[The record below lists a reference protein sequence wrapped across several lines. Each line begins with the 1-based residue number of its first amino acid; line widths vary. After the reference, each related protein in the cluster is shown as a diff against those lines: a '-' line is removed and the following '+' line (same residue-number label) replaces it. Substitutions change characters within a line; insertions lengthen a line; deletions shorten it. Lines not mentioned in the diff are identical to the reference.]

1 MNVTID
7 QILRAAQLLEQSQN
21 LPLIDPLS
29 FCKLGQDYEERYTQS
44 KMRSNL
50 ITTTTTTAFDNTLG
64 GGLST
69 AAAAGN
75 LFEPKLSVGSTGSS
89 RRSSPSSLLS
99 GASSEPS
106 VSSQNSSAPNSPPV
120 VLLPSNINAAAA
132 AVAAAKKL
140 SNASSTGIA
149 PLLTCRTTTTNPN
162 GSHSTRQ
169 SRAAHNE
176 LEKNRRAN
184 LRGYLDKLKSV
195 LPPDPESTRDTTL
208 SLLTRARNYIRL
220 MKRQKQTMLTVRN
233 EALAD
238 NLRLQERLAALK
250 NQQGVIVESQQP
262 STVNTQQLLNGQIHE
277 EVPMVQVSTQQQSV
291 PQIDVQTSMQMPTQ
305 PSQLLIKP
313 EPQHVSHSS
322 TMYMEFSPS
331 AKPSIVPVPA
341 GLPPSLASL
350 LPQLAAALQ
359 QQQQT
364 AITNNNAELISSA
377 AALLQNQNSAPLMN
391 NVGLNVTSIAP
402 TQTNSLLSNNLLY
415 TSFRSTPIDLVNDGL
430 LPSLPLLYPY
440 SYLEEQRHQQL
451 LQNPSA

>member
-50 ITTTTTTAFDNTLG
+50 ITTTTTTAFDNSIG

-69 AAAAGN
+69 AAAAGS
-75 LFEPKLSVGSTGSS
+75 LFEAKLSVGSTGSS

-99 GASSEPS
+99 GGSSEPS
-106 VSSQNSSAPNSPPV
+106 VSSQHSSAPNSPPV

-149 PLLTCRTTTTNPN
+149 PLLTCRSAANPN
-162 GSHSTRQ
+162 GAHSTRQ

-220 MKRQKQTMLTVRN
+220 MKRQKQTMLAVRN

-250 NQQGVIVESQQP
+250 NQQGVIVEPQQP
-262 STVNTQQLLNGQIHE
+262 STVDTQQLLNGQIHDDA
-277 EVPMVQVSTQQQSV
+277 PMVQVPTQQQSV
-291 PQIDVQTSMQMPTQ
+291 PQIDVQTSIQMPTQ

-322 TMYMEFSPS
+322 PMYMEFSPS
-331 AKPSIVPVPA
+331 AKPSVVPVPT
-341 GLPPSLASL
+341 GLPPSLATL

-359 QQQQT
+359 QQQT
-364 AITNNNAELISSA
+364 AIANNNAELISSA
-377 AALLQNQNSAPLMN
+377 AALLQNQNNTPLMN

-402 TQTNSLLSNNLLY
+402 TQPTSLLSNNLLY